1 MNEREKVVEELCRG
15 YCKVCGGKIEG
26 SILDFSR
33 LMQEPKVEKC
43 FQCAI
48 KEVESFFRTTAEVL
62 KFREGKKEEK

>member
-1 MNEREKVVEELCRG
+1 
-15 YCKVCGGKIEG
+15 VCGGKIEG